1 MEELFKQFITQNPQL
16 LPFQKAGRKVGI
28 PNKPKEIE
36 VTPEEMND
44 VVLNSRQIKD
54 IAHKQRKP
62 RKEQTEEQKNLMLEN
77 LARGREKA
85 KANRE
90 EKKIK
95 PVEKPVEVKQTIT
108 VVVPKVK
115 HRKPKKVVISDD
127 EDNSIELETE
137 TETTDVET
145 KIIKK
150 RVDRRQKIVDKI
162 TQQIDAIKPVVINPF
177 DRLVMSRM

>member
-1 MEELFKQFITQNPQL
+1 MSMEELFKQFITQNPQL

-28 PNKPKEIE
+28 PNKQKEIE

-62 RKEQTEEQKNLMLEN
+62 RKEQTEEQKNLMLDN
-77 LARGREKA
+77 LAKGREKA

-127 EDNSIELETE
+127 EDIELETE
-137 TETTDVET
+137 TETDVET

-162 TQQIDAIKPVVINPF
+162 TQQIEAIKPVAINPF